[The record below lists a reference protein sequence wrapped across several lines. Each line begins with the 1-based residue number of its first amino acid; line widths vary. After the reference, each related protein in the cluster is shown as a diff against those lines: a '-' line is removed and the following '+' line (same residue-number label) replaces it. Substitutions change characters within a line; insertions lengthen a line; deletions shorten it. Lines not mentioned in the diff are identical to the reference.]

1 MTTDT
6 PTPQGAPAP
15 FSVERHGSGWAIYRG
30 RDHQHHGCNLGH
42 LTECD
47 EKLPA
52 LIEASLNASIA
63 ADRAS
68 RAEPVARVLY
78 ADEPET
84 VDVGF
89 VDWIAGKALARG
101 TLLYAAPVAP
111 ASAASS
117 PMVAPTETTD
127 AVAVEGGREAQIRA
141 QRAKA
146 YAMLDYGRGRSVWI
160 DANLCI
166 DLCDAALPS
175 TLKAAPT
182 GELEL
187 VPHPSD
193 KEIRRIA
200 KTVRAPEP
208 AASPDVAPGA
218 VHDRD
223 VNAALNI
230 RRRGLATLGEGA
242 VS

>member
-1 MTTDT
+1 MLWHLVY
-6 PTPQGAPAP
+6 GAIIGDRRPCTIAEW
-15 FSVERHGSGWAIYRG
+15 VAAAKRVADMIERR
-30 RDHQHHGCNLGH
+30 
-42 LTECD
+42 
-47 EKLPA
+47 
-52 LIEASLNASIA
+52 
-63 ADRAS
+63 
-68 RAEPVARVLY
+68 
-78 ADEPET
+78 
-84 VDVGF
+84 
-89 VDWIAGKALARG
+89 
-101 TLLYAAPVAP
+101 
-111 ASAASS
+111 
-117 PMVAPTETTD
+117 
-127 AVAVEGGREAQIRA
+127 
-141 QRAKA
+141 
-146 YAMLDYGRGRSVWI
+146 
-160 DANLCI
+160 
-166 DLCDAALPS
+166 AALPS